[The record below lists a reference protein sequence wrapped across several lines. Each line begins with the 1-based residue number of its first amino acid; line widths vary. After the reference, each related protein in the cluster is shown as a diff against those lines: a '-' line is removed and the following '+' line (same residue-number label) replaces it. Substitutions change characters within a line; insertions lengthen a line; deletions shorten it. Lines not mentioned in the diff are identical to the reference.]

1 VRDESG
7 FTFMEMLVTMAAG
20 TIVTSIVVM
29 ITSVALHNQDRIAR
43 RVDANQRG
51 RPVMTRMIQELH
63 SACVAPRIA
72 PILSGGTSGAT
83 STGSSISFLSQPGSA
98 VSPTPDKHV
107 ITLSGTT
114 LSESVYPAISGTA
127 PGPWTFS
134 PTASLTRQLLTNVT
148 APSGVMFRYFAFVNG
163 QLSTTS
169 LPTSPSLS
177 ATDAAHTAIVSISF
191 ASSPT
196 GGASNFDPN
205 SPISFTDSAD
215 LRLEAAGQYP
225 NQDNLPCV

>member
-1 VRDESG
+1 MRDEGG
-7 FTFMEMLVTMAAG
+7 FTLIELLVSMAAG
-20 TIVTSIVVM
+20 AIVTGTVVM
-29 ITSVALHNQDRIAR
+29 MTTVALHNQDRIAR
-43 RVDANQRG
+43 RVDANQRA

-63 SACVAPRIA
+63 SACVAPRIT

-83 STGSSISFLSQPGSA
+83 STGTSIAFLSKSGSA
-98 VSPTPDKHV
+98 VTPTPDKHV

-114 LSESVYPAISGTA
+114 LSESVFPATSGSA

-134 PTASLTRQLLTNVT
+134 TTPSLSTQLLTNVT
-148 APSGVMFRYFAFVNG
+148 APSGVIFRYFSFVNG
-163 QLSTTS
+163 ALSTAPN
-169 LPTSPSLS
+169 PTPLS
-177 ATDAAHTAIVSISF
+177 VSDAAKTAVVSISF

-196 GGASNFDPN
+196 SGASRFDPN

-215 LRLEAAGQYP
+215 LRLEAAGQFP

>member
-1 VRDESG
+1 MSLRDQRG
-7 FTFMEMLVTMAAG
+7 FTLIELLVSMAAG
-20 TIVTSIVVM
+20 VIVTSTVVM
-29 ITSVALHNQDRIAR
+29 ITTVALHNQDRIAR

-63 SACVAPRIA
+63 SACVAPRIV
-72 PILSGGTSGAT
+72 PILAG
-83 STGSSISFLSQPGSA
+83 STGTSISFLSKPGST

-114 LSESVYPAISGTA
+114 LSESVFTATGGSA

-134 PTASLTRQLLTNVT
+134 GTAAPNSPGQLLTNVT
-148 APSGVMFRYFAFVNG
+148 APSGLMFRYFQFVNG
-163 QLSTTS
+163 ALSTT
-169 LPTSPSLS
+169 PATTPLS
-177 ATDAAHTAIVSISF
+177 TTDAAKTSVVSISF
-191 ASSPT
+191 ASSPS
-196 GGASNFDPN
+196 GGASSFDPN

>member
-1 VRDESG
+1 MSLRDQRG
-7 FTFMEMLVTMAAG
+7 FTVIELLVSMAAG
-20 TIVTSIVVM
+20 VIVTSTVVM
-29 ITSVALHNQDRIAR
+29 ITTVALHNQDRIAR

-63 SACVAPRIA
+63 SACVAPRIV
-72 PILSGGTSGAT
+72 PILAG
-83 STGSSISFLSQPGSA
+83 STGTSISFLSQPGST

-114 LSESVYPAISGTA
+114 LSESVFTATGGSA

-134 PTASLTRQLLTNVT
+134 GTAAPNSPGPLLTNVA
-148 APSGVMFRYFAFVNG
+148 APSGVMFSYFQFVNG
-163 QLSTTS
+163 ALSTTPATTP
-169 LPTSPSLS
+169 LSP
-177 ATDAAHTAIVSISF
+177 TDAAKTAVVSISF

-196 GGASNFDPN
+196 GGASRFDPN

>member
-1 VRDESG
+1 MRDQRG
-7 FTFMEMLVTMAAG
+7 FTIIELLVSMAAG
-20 TIVTSIVVM
+20 TIVAATIVM
-29 ITSVALHNQDRIAR
+29 ITTVALHNQDRIAR

-63 SACVAPRIA
+63 SACVAPRITPVLA
-72 PILSGGTSGAT
+72 GSTGTSM
-83 STGSSISFLSQPGSA
+83 SFLSKSGSA

-114 LSESVYPAISGTA
+114 LSESVFAATSGTA
-127 PGPWTFS
+127 PGPWIFS
-134 PTASLTRQLLTNVT
+134 GTASSTRQLLTNVT
-148 APSGVMFRYFAFVNG
+148 APAGAMFRYYAFVNG
-163 QLSTTS
+163 QLSTTP
-169 LPTSPSLS
+169 LPATPLSGTNAALTS
-177 ATDAAHTAIVSISF
+177 IVSISF

-196 GGASNFDPN
+196 NGVSNFDPK